1 MTKIQTI
8 TEDAQLT
15 DSQGWSYSED
25 DSRPSYT
32 LPQIMNLLY
41 ITELEEEL
49 DWDEQL
55 KLAVYIS
62 NVASWDDLTPDRL
75 NELYWE
81 SVENYHGEHA
91 NEGEFAEQFLT
102 DVGMIDEDATAN
114 LVIDWQGT
122 YNYSLQYDY
131 FNVFVTAKNE
141 ETNAF
146 EVKRFFWRNA

>member
-15 DSQGWSYSED
+15 DSQGWFYTED

-41 ITELEEEL
+41 TTELEEEL
-49 DWDEQL
+49 DWDDQL
-55 KLAVYIS
+55 KLAIYIS
-62 NVASWDDLTPDRL
+62 NVDAFGDLTPDRL
-75 NELYWE
+75 NELWAE
-81 SVENYHGEHA
+81 CEENFEGEFA
-91 NEGEFAEQFLT
+91 NEGEFAEEFLT
-102 DVGMIDEDATAN
+102 RCGDLDSRATEN

-122 YNYSLQYDY
+122 YDYAFQFDY
-131 FNVFVTAKNE
+131 FNIFVIAKNE
-141 ETNAF
+141 ETSAF